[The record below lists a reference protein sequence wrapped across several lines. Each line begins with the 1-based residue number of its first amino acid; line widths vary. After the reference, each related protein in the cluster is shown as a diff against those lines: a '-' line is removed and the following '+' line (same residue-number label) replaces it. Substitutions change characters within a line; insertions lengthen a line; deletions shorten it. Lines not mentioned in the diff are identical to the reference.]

1 VSSGH
6 EAATQ
11 RPEDVLIAWA
21 EAFKAKNLDDMMSL
35 YEADSIWVGEDG
47 QSAAGLDAIRE
58 VFAAFLAL
66 DAIFTPLD
74 ISAVK
79 ADGLAL
85 LSSSWALRGSDV
97 DGSPISIEGR
107 TADVLRRQPDGR
119 WLYVI
124 DSPYGGHQ

>member
-1 VSSGH
+1 VSRGR
-6 EAATQ
+6 EPGTR

-35 YEADSIWVGEDG
+35 YEADSIWIGEDG
-47 QSAAGLDAIRE
+47 QSVAGLDAIRE
-58 VFAAFLAL
+58 VFSAFLAL
-66 DAIFTPLD
+66 DAIFAPRD

-79 ADGLAL
+79 VDGLAL
-85 LSSSWALRGSDV
+85 LSSSWALRGNDA
-97 DGSPISIEGR
+97 DGSPINIEGR
-107 TADVLRRQPDGR
+107 TADVLRRQSDGR